1 MNFTEKLEELEE
13 ILKRVENP
21 KTTLENALADFEK
34 GVALIREC
42 KEYIETAKQKVTELS
57 ED

>member
-1 MNFTEKLEELEE
+1 MNFTEKLEELEQ

-21 KTTLENALADFEK
+21 KITLEDALADFEK

-42 KEYIETAKQKVTELS
+42 REYLESAKQKVTELS
-57 ED
+57 N

>member
-1 MNFTEKLEELEE
+1 MNFTEKLEELEQ

-21 KTTLENALADFEK
+21 KSTLEDALADFEK

-42 KEYIETAKQKVTELS
+42 REYLESAKQKVTELS
-57 ED
+57 N